1 MRNTYI
7 KKGEWNTKEGKKK
20 KGSYG
25 QARDG
30 GRDGDG
36 ETERCRES

>member
-7 KKGEWNTKEGKKK
+7 KKGEWNTKKKI
-20 KGSYG
+20 GSYG